1 MLLKRGLS
9 AGLLLL
15 IVILSV
21 RISVPALAAFFA
33 PFLGISSGSPAL
45 QLVLAALCALASGA
59 AAWPII
65 FPQYFGIGERIPPKE
80 LVRWQRATGAI
91 HAGSGTRKNPLIVPR
106 PQVTGEGKIL
116 SQRDLLRGITWDG
129 AHNPLA
135 LPPIVP
141 SDHWLLGPIPVTF
154 DADTPDAPG
163 DPSVLDHLD
172 FPYDA
177 SFEGVPTTN
186 AGSLGPDFSDDAPSW
201 SCEFNPGKDCS
212 ANSEL
217 GKEPGNDKEFGT
229 GCDASPDEE
238 AE

>member
-15 IVILSV
+15 VVILAV
-21 RISVPALAAFFA
+21 RIAVPVCAAFFA
-33 PFLGISSGSPAL
+33 PFLGLPADHPAL
-45 QLVLAALCALASGA
+45 LIALTLLATLGSGA

-65 FPQYFGIGERIPPKE
+65 FPQHFGIGERIPPKE

-106 PQVTGEGKIL
+106 PQLTGEGKIL

-129 AHNPLA
+129 AHNPLS

-163 DPSVLDHLD
+163 DPSVLGHLD

-177 SFEGVPTTN
+177 PFEGVPTTN
-186 AGSLGPDFSDDAPSW
+186 ARSLGPDFSDDAPSW

-212 ANSEL
+212 AN
-217 GKEPGNDKEFGT
+217 KEPGNEPGNDTEFGS
-229 GCDASPDEE
+229 GCDTSPDEE